1 MMNEKMM
8 ETIENM
14 YAGVRRNLI
23 TVQEATDRMYG
34 YLQCM
39 CDMGTITETT
49 RSKMFTDFVAK
60 VLELE
65 KVAKH

>member
-8 ETIENM
+8 ETVESL
-14 YAGVRRNLI
+14 YTGVRRGLVE
-23 TVQEATDRMYG
+23 VQEATDRMYG
-34 YLQCM
+34 YLQCLY
-39 CDMGTITETT
+39 DMGMITEST

-65 KVAKH
+65 AK